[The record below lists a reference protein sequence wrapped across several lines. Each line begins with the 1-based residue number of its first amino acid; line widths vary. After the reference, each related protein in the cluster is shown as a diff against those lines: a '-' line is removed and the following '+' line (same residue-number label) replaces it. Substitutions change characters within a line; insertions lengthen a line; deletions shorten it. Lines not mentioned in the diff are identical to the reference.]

1 MYHFRK
7 IYKPKIIDK
16 IMNREKLYSILFE
29 QQKDFEEEKPTIPR
43 EMAKKAINLISIEM
57 PLVITGI
64 RRCGKS
70 FLLKIIKEELKL
82 EEKDYV
88 YINFNDDR
96 LINFEIEDFQ
106 KIIDFIQEQG
116 YKEKCFLFIDEIQE
130 VSGWEKWIDRIKNKY
145 KIFITGS
152 NSRLLSSEIATILT
166 GRSISLSLTPL
177 SFREFLEANKTS
189 IKNWKLDLK
198 EQALIRKELNSFIE
212 TGGIPKRVITGQNI
226 VIKELYEDI
235 LYKDIIKR
243 FAKLERQIKEI
254 AIFFFSNPSSLISLR
269 TISKMSKLKNI
280 ATVKTI
286 LEAFESSF
294 LFFFI
299 NKFDYSIKAQIQN
312 PRKIY
317 CIDNCFLIN
326 MGFRLSEDKGKLLE
340 NLVAIELKRREKE
353 IFYHSEKNECDFII
367 REGNKIK
374 EAIQVTYEL
383 NEKNKERETAGLIE
397 ALNKFKLNQGA
408 IITFDQEEEIKIENK
423 KIKIMPVWKWL
434 LEAN

>member
-1 MYHFRK
+1 
-7 IYKPKIIDK
+7 
-16 IMNREKLYSILFE
+16 MNREELYSILFE
-29 QQKDFEEEKPTIPR
+29 QQKDFEDEKPTIPR
-43 EMAKKAINLISIEM
+43 EMAEKAIKLVSLEM

-82 EEKDYV
+82 KDKDYF
-88 YINFNDDR
+88 YINFNDER
-96 LINFEIEDFQ
+96 LIKFGVEDFQ
-106 KIIDFIQEQG
+106 KIIDFINEQN
-116 YKEKCFLFIDEIQE
+116 YKDKCFLFIDELQE
-130 VSGWEKWIDRIKNKY
+130 VSGWEKWIDRIKSKY

-152 NSRLLSSEIATILT
+152 NSKLLSSEIATILT

-177 SFREFLEANKTS
+177 NFREFLQANKIST
-189 IKNWKLDLK
+189 KNWKLDLK
-198 EQALIRKELNSFIE
+198 KQAIIRKELKSFIE

-226 VIKELYEDI
+226 IIKELYEDI

-243 FAKLERQIKEI
+243 FAKLDRQIKEL

-280 ATVKTI
+280 ATVKSI
-286 LEAFESSF
+286 LESFENSF

-299 NKFDYSIKAQIQN
+299 NKFDYSIKTQIQN
-312 PRKIY
+312 PRKVY
-317 CIDNCFLIN
+317 CIDNSFLIN

-340 NLVAIELKRREKE
+340 NLTAIELKRRERE
-353 IFYHSEKNECDFII
+353 IFYYSEKYECDFLI

-383 NEKNKERETAGLIE
+383 NEKNKEREIAGLME
-397 ALNKFKLNQGA
+397 ALNKFKLKEGL
-408 IITFDQEEEIKIENK
+408 IITFDQEESFEQEGK
-423 KIKIMPVWKWL
+423 KIKAIPVWKWL
-434 LEAN
+434 LSK

>member
-7 IYKPKIIDK
+7 VYKPKIIK
-16 IMNREKLYSILFE
+16 KLMNREELYSILFE
-29 QQKDFEEEKPTIPR
+29 QQKDFEEENPTIPR
-43 EMAKKAINLISIEM
+43 EMAEKAIKLTSLEM
-57 PLVITGI
+57 PLVITGV

-70 FLLKIIKEELKL
+70 FLLKIIKNILKL
-82 EEKDYV
+82 REKEYF

-96 LINFEIEDFQ
+96 LIKFEVEDFQ
-106 KIIDFIQEQG
+106 KIIDFINEQK
-116 YKEKCFLFIDEIQE
+116 YNEKCFLFIDEIQE
-130 VSGWEKWIDRIKNKY
+130 VSGWEKWIDRIKSKY

-152 NSRLLSSEIATILT
+152 NSKLLSSEIATILT

-177 SFREFLEANKTS
+177 NFKEFLQANKVS

-198 EQALIRKELNSFIE
+198 EQAMIRKELSSFIE

-226 VIKELYEDI
+226 IIKELYEDI

-243 FAKLERQIKEI
+243 FARLDRQIKET
-254 AIFFFSNPSSLISLR
+254 ALFFFSNPSSLISLR
-269 TISKMSKLKNI
+269 AISKMSKIKNI
-280 ATVKTI
+280 ATVKSMT
-286 LEAFESSF
+286 EAFESSF

-299 NKFDYSIKAQIQN
+299 NKFDYSIKTQIQN
-312 PRKIY
+312 PRKVY
-317 CIDNCFLIN
+317 CIDNGFLVN

-353 IFYHSEKNECDFII
+353 IFYYSNKYECDFLI

-383 NEKNKERETAGLIE
+383 NEKNKEREINGLIE
-397 ALNKFKLNQGA
+397 ALNKFKLKKGL
-408 IITFDQEEEIKIENK
+408 IITFDQED
-423 KIKIMPVWKWL
+423 KIKSQGKIIKLIPVWKWL
-434 LEAN
+434 LS